1 MWHYIIPPLIG
12 AVIGYCTNYI
22 AVKML
27 FRPRNEIK
35 VLGHTLPFTPGA
47 IPKNKPRLA
56 KAIGEVVETTFFGE
70 ETISA
75 QFLSGE
81 AEDNAVAQMVRGMDR
96 PISDLGISVLGSE
109 EKYEKG
115 LDRLSEILS
124 QQLLQSLRSGETI
137 RMVSDTVIDKLVD
150 QFRGGM
156 LGMFITDSFVE
167 SAKQMVEAG
176 IQGEIED
183 KGEEFLNRMVRSQ
196 MDTWSRD
203 TLSEIAFEAGY
214 SDERVERILRKAYR
228 GAVKSAVPALI
239 DRINVSGMIEEKV
252 NDMSNEQLEELVLSV
267 MKRELNLSVN
277 LGALI
282 GLILGCLNLLF

>member
-96 PISDLGISVLGSE
+96 PLSDLGISVLGSE

-267 MKRELNLSVN
+267 MKRELNLIVN

>member
-35 VLGHTLPFTPGA
+35 VLGRTLPFTPGA

-81 AEDNAVAQMVRGMDR
+81 AEDNAVAQMVREMDR

-115 LDRLSEILS
+115 LDRLSEIFS
-124 QQLLQSLRSGETI
+124 QQLLQSLRSGDTI

-267 MKRELNLSVN
+267 MKRELNLIVN

>member
-81 AEDNAVAQMVRGMDR
+81 AEDNAVAQMVREMDR

-124 QQLLQSLRSGETI
+124 QQLLQSLRSGDTI
-137 RMVSDTVIDKLVD
+137 RMVSDIAIDKLVD

-176 IQGEIED
+176 IRNEID
-183 KGEEFLNRMVRSQ
+183 AKGPEFLDRMVRSQ

-267 MKRELNLSVN
+267 MKRELNLIVN

>member
-239 DRINVSGMIEEKV
+239 DRINVSGMIEEKG

-267 MKRELNLSVN
+267 MKRELNLIVN

>member
-228 GAVKSAVPALI
+228 GAVKSAVPTLI

-267 MKRELNLSVN
+267 MKRELNLIVN

>member
-137 RMVSDTVIDKLVD
+137 RKVSDTVIDKLVD

-267 MKRELNLSVN
+267 MKRELNLIVN

>member
-183 KGEEFLNRMVRSQ
+183 KGEKFLNRMVRSQ

-267 MKRELNLSVN
+267 MKRELNLIVN

>member
-176 IQGEIED
+176 IHGEIED

-267 MKRELNLSVN
+267 MKRELNLIVN

-282 GLILGCLNLLF
+282 GLILGCLNLFF

>member
-1 MWHYIIPPLIG
+1 M
-12 AVIGYCTNYI
+12 
-22 AVKML
+22 K
-27 FRPRNEIK
+27 
-35 VLGHTLPFTPGA
+35 
-47 IPKNKPRLA
+47 
-56 KAIGEVVETTFFGE
+56 
-70 ETISA
+70 SS
-75 QFLSGE
+75 LSSFCR
-81 AEDNAVAQMVRGMDR
+81 ACAA
-96 PISDLGISVLGSE
+96 
-109 EKYEKG
+109 
-115 LDRLSEILS
+115 
-124 QQLLQSLRSGETI
+124 GETI

-267 MKRELNLSVN
+267 MKRELNLIVN

>member
-124 QQLLQSLRSGETI
+124 QQFLQSLRSGETI

-267 MKRELNLSVN
+267 MKRELNLIVN

>member
-267 MKRELNLSVN
+267 MKRELNLIVT

>member
-96 PISDLGISVLGSE
+96 PISDPGISVLGSE

-267 MKRELNLSVN
+267 MKRELNLIVN

>member
-1 MWHYIIPPLIG
+1 M
-12 AVIGYCTNYI
+12 
-22 AVKML
+22 
-27 FRPRNEIK
+27 
-35 VLGHTLPFTPGA
+35 
-47 IPKNKPRLA
+47 
-56 KAIGEVVETTFFGE
+56 
-70 ETISA
+70 
-75 QFLSGE
+75 
-81 AEDNAVAQMVRGMDR
+81 AQMVRGMDR

-267 MKRELNLSVN
+267 MKRELNLIVN

>member
-81 AEDNAVAQMVRGMDR
+81 AEDKAVAQMVRGMDR

-214 SDERVERILRKAYR
+214 SDERMERILRKAYR

-267 MKRELNLSVN
+267 MKRELNLIVN

>member
-137 RMVSDTVIDKLVD
+137 RMVSDTVVDKLVD

-267 MKRELNLSVN
+267 MKRELNLIVN

>member
-56 KAIGEVVETTFFGE
+56 RAIGEVVETTFFGE

-96 PISDLGISVLGSE
+96 PIEDLGISVLGSE

-115 LDRLSEILS
+115 LDRLSEIIS
-124 QQLLQSLRSGETI
+124 QQLLQSLRSGDTI
-137 RMVSDTVIDKLVD
+137 RAFSDTAIDKLVD

-267 MKRELNLSVN
+267 MKRELNLIVN

>member
-150 QFRGGM
+150 QFWGGM

-267 MKRELNLSVN
+267 MKRELNLIVN

>member
-81 AEDNAVAQMVRGMDR
+81 AEDKAVAQMVRGMDR

-267 MKRELNLSVN
+267 MKRELNLIVN

>member
-137 RMVSDTVIDKLVD
+137 RRVSDTVIDKLVD

-267 MKRELNLSVN
+267 MKRELNLIVN

>member
-81 AEDNAVAQMVRGMDR
+81 AEDNAVAQMVREMDR

-115 LDRLSEILS
+115 LDRLSEIFS
-124 QQLLQSLRSGETI
+124 QQLLQSLRSGDTI
-137 RMVSDTVIDKLVD
+137 RMVSDTVIDKLVE

-228 GAVKSAVPALI
+228 GAVKSAVPALL

-267 MKRELNLSVN
+267 MKRELNLIVN

>member
-267 MKRELNLSVN
+267 MKRELNLIVN

-282 GLILGCLNLLF
+282 GLILGCLNLHF

>member
-252 NDMSNEQLEELVLSV
+252 NDISNEQLEELVLSV
-267 MKRELNLSVN
+267 MKRELNLIVN

>member
-124 QQLLQSLRSGETI
+124 QQLLQSLRSGDTI

-267 MKRELNLSVN
+267 MKRELNLIVN

>member
-81 AEDNAVAQMVRGMDR
+81 AEDNAVAQMVREMDR
-96 PISDLGISVLGSE
+96 PISDLGIGVLGSE

-124 QQLLQSLRSGETI
+124 QQLLQSLRSGDTI
-137 RMVSDTVIDKLVD
+137 RMVSDTAIDKLVD
-150 QFRGGM
+150 QFRGAM

-267 MKRELNLSVN
+267 MKRELNLIVN

>member
-228 GAVKSAVPALI
+228 GAVKSAVPVLI

-267 MKRELNLSVN
+267 MKRELNLIVN

>member
-267 MKRELNLSVN
+267 MKRELNLIVN

-282 GLILGCLNLLF
+282 GLILGCLNLLL

>member
-196 MDTWSRD
+196 MDAWSRD

-267 MKRELNLSVN
+267 MKRELNLIVN

>member
-228 GAVKSAVPALI
+228 GAVKSAVPVLI
-239 DRINVSGMIEEKV
+239 DRINVSEMIEEKV

-267 MKRELNLSVN
+267 MKRELNLIVN

>member
-12 AVIGYCTNYI
+12 AIIGYCTNYI

-35 VLGHTLPFTPGA
+35 VLGRTLPFTPGA

-75 QFLSGE
+75 QFLFGE

-96 PISDLGISVLGSE
+96 PIEDLGISVLGSE

-115 LDRLSEILS
+115 LNRLSEIIS
-124 QQLLQSLRSGETI
+124 QQLLQSLRSGDTI
-137 RMVSDTVIDKLVD
+137 RMVFDTAIDKLVD

-167 SAKQMVEAG
+167 SAKEMVEAG

-183 KGEEFLNRMVRSQ
+183 KGEAFLNRMVRSQ

-214 SDERVERILRKAYR
+214 SDQRVERILRKAYR
-228 GAVKSAVPALI
+228 GAIKSAVPSLI
-239 DRINVSGMIEEKV
+239 DRINVAGMIEEKV
-252 NDMSNEQLEELVLSV
+252 NDMTNEQLEELVLSV
-267 MKRELNLSVN
+267 MKHELNLIVN

-282 GLILGCLNLLF
+282 GLILGCLNLIF

>member
-1 MWHYIIPPLIG
+1 MALHYTAADRCGNRILHELHRRENAFPAEKRNQG
-12 AVIGYCTNYI
+12 AG
-22 AVKML
+22 A
-27 FRPRNEIK
+27 
-35 VLGHTLPFTPGA
+35 HTAFHPGA

-267 MKRELNLSVN
+267 MKRELNLIVN

>member
-267 MKRELNLSVN
+267 MKRELNLIVN

-282 GLILGCLNLLF
+282 GLILGCLILLL

>member
-137 RMVSDTVIDKLVD
+137 RMVFDTVIDKLVE

-267 MKRELNLSVN
+267 MKRELNLIVN

>member
-12 AVIGYCTNYI
+12 AIIGYCTNYI

-56 KAIGEVVETTFFGE
+56 RAIGEVVETTFFGE

-81 AEDNAVAQMVRGMDR
+81 AEDNAVAQMVREMDR

-124 QQLLQSLRSGETI
+124 QQLLQSLRSGDTI
-137 RMVSDTVIDKLVD
+137 RAVSDTAIDKLVD

-167 SAKQMVEAG
+167 SAKEMVEDG
-176 IQGEIED
+176 IRNEID
-183 KGEEFLNRMVRSQ
+183 AKGPEFLDRMVRSQ
-196 MDTWSRD
+196 MAVWSGD
-203 TLSEIAFEAGY
+203 SLSEIAFEAGY
-214 SDERVERILRKAYR
+214 SDERVER
-228 GAVKSAVPALI
+228 
-239 DRINVSGMIEEKV
+239 
-252 NDMSNEQLEELVLSV
+252 
-267 MKRELNLSVN
+267 
-277 LGALI
+277 
-282 GLILGCLNLLF
+282 

>member
-252 NDMSNEQLEELVLSV
+252 NGMSNEQLEELVLSV
-267 MKRELNLSVN
+267 MKRELNLIVN

>member
-81 AEDNAVAQMVRGMDR
+81 AEDNAVAQMMRGMDR
-96 PISDLGISVLGSE
+96 PISDLGTEIMGSE

-124 QQLLQSLRSGETI
+124 QQLLQSLRSGDTI
-137 RMVSDTVIDKLVD
+137 RMVSDTSIDKLVD

-176 IQGEIED
+176 IRNEID
-183 KGEEFLNRMVRSQ
+183 AKGAEFLNRVVRSQ
-196 MDTWSRD
+196 MDAWSGD
-203 TLSEIAFEAGY
+203 SLSEIAFEAGY
-214 SDERVERILRKAYR
+214 SDERVERILRRAYR

-239 DRINVSGMIEEKV
+239 DRINVSGMIEDKV

-267 MKRELNLSVN
+267 MKHELKLIVN

>member
-81 AEDNAVAQMVRGMDR
+81 AEDNAVAQMVRGMAR
-96 PISDLGISVLGSE
+96 PISVGGVSVLGSE

-267 MKRELNLSVN
+267 MKRELNLIVN

>member
-124 QQLLQSLRSGETI
+124 QQLLQSLRSGETS

-267 MKRELNLSVN
+267 MKRELNLIVN